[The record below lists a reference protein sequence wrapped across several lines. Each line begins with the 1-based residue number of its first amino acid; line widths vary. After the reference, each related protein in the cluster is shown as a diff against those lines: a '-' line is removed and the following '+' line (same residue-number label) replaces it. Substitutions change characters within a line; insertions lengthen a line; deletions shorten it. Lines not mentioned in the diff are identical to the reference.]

1 VPHARVRSLAS
12 PRRAVAEARRVV
24 SCRVVSETE
33 TVTVRRMHCFCHS
46 CRSFMSIIIFCIK
59 TTSRDRD
66 RDREAYALFLSFM
79 SVIHVNHNL
88 LY

>member
-1 VPHARVRSLAS
+1 MRILTNLKGGPLVKLVKGEGRATRARSLAA
-12 PRRAVAEARRVV
+12 PRWAEARRV
-24 SCRVVSETE
+24 
-33 TVTVRRMHCFCHS
+33 
-46 CRSFMSIIIFCIK
+46 
-59 TTSRDRD
+59 DRD